1 MTEAQLFLIAS
12 LITGFYLL
20 RLFLR
25 LAPVQSELVLKT
37 GIATVLAAMV
47 GLSGFVNFQATQAL
61 QITVFILV
69 IAYIYFPFL
78 LTALARSKFFG
89 IVKPI
94 INILYWTKDSKSVLN
109 SSLAQITL
117 SQGNL
122 DAAVELI
129 SGDEKNPLL
138 LAQMYILKE
147 DWSKILQLPDPSDA
161 EQQKVMEMFRARAQI
176 EQGHTDHAEAILAH
190 LKSEKISNPI
200 TFKHM
205 RLTEARIL
213 AERGRFAAA
222 RQILEDLHSTIAPYQ
237 VFAILAR
244 AAEQNDNLETA
255 ISLYKQ
261 AYQLSPN
268 VLKEKFATKLRLF
281 GQTPPKLA
289 TKKTGVATLALM
301 AAIAI
306 AYLLQIFVDK
316 KFGANSS
323 LAAAA
328 FLLNLPQIP
337 ESNAVWRYLSY
348 AFLHGG
354 IVHIGFNLWVLSDIG
369 RMYEKRRNW
378 AYMLASFVL
387 GTIMGALLTVVAEGL
402 MVSLANNPIKS
413 FPLVGA
419 SGGILG
425 IAGALLI
432 DAWLSKNSQDKAL
445 FQSLLRWMAMITV
458 FSMLIPNVSLWGH
471 LGGFAGG
478 MLWGLV
484 ARGINEDKNTINI
497 VGLISIT
504 AMALSLLM
512 ATRLLFTII

>member
-1 MTEAQLFLIAS
+1 MTEAQIFLIAS

-20 RLFLR
+20 RLFVR
-25 LAPVQSELVLKT
+25 LAPIQSELVLKT
-37 GIATVLAAMV
+37 GIAAILAAMV
-47 GLSGFVNFQATQAL
+47 GLSGFINFQATKAL
-61 QITVFILV
+61 QIAVFVLV

-78 LTALARSKFFG
+78 LTALARSKFYSA
-89 IVKPI
+89 VKPI
-94 INILYWTKDSKSVLN
+94 INILYWTKPSKSVLT
-109 SSLAQITL
+109 SALAQMAL

-122 DAAVELI
+122 DAAVELV
-129 SGDEKNPLL
+129 SSDEKNPLL

-147 DWSKILQLPDPSDA
+147 DWPKILELPSPTEP
-161 EQQKVMEMFRARAQI
+161 EQQKVMEMFRARALI
-176 EQGHTDHAEAILAH
+176 EQGHLDRAQAILQR
-190 LKSEKISNPI
+190 LQSEKISNPM

-213 AERGRFAAA
+213 AEQGRFAAA

-237 VFAILAR
+237 VFAVLAR

-261 AYQLSPN
+261 AYQLSPD
-268 VLKEKFATKLRLF
+268 VLKEKFATKLKLF

-289 TKKTGVATLALM
+289 TKKTGMATLVLM

-306 AYLLQIFVDK
+306 AYLLQLIIDK
-316 KFGANSS
+316 KYGNNSS

-402 MVSLANNPIKS
+402 MVSLTNSPIKS

-432 DAWLSKNSQDKAL
+432 DAWLSKNSHDRAL

-478 MLWGLV
+478 MLWGLL

-497 VGLISIT
+497 IGFISIA
-504 AMALSLLM
+504 AMALSLFM
-512 ATRLLFTII
+512 AARLLFTIF